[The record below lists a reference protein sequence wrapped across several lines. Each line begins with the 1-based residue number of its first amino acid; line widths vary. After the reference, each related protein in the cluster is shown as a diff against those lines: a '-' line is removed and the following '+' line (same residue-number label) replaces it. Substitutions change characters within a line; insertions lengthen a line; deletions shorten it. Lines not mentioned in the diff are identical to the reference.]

1 MKEMMMLDEVHS
13 ANEAPEADLE
23 PAGLPAGVRLHVWS
37 GRAATFT
44 TVAFDHSSLRWLEIN
59 T

>member
-1 MKEMMMLDEVHS
+1 MLDEGYS